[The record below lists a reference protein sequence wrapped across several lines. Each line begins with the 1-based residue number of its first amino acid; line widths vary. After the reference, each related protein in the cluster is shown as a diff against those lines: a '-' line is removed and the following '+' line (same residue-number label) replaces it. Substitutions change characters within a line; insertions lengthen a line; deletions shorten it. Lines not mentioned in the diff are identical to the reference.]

1 MERMIKLIGE
11 QAKELLKNELVVE
24 RLEQFQTEEE
34 KQQWLAIAAMY
45 ALAKANK

>member
-1 MERMIKLIGE
+1 MEAMIELIGK
-11 QAKELLKNELVVE
+11 QAAELLKNELVIE
-24 RLEQFQTEEE
+24 RLDNLKTDEE

>member
-1 MERMIKLIGE
+1 MERMIELIGE